1 MDSMSD
7 DDMDEVLAEVGPRL
21 RRIRKE
27 RGATLAGLSEA
38 TGISVSTLSRLES
51 GLRKPSLELL
61 LPIAR
66 AHEVALD
73 ELVGA
78 PAVRDPRVRAE
89 PIKRHGRTYWPLT
102 RQPGGLQ
109 AFKVLV
115 PQEEAEPVEARTH
128 EGYEWLYVMSGRLR
142 MILGDHDIVLNA
154 GRPPSSIRGC
164 RTGSGRRGRGRWS
177 FSVCSGR
184 RGSGCM
190 CGRGRSGRDGRDC
203 SLIGKRPLSM
213 RGTWSDEA
221 VCGGPAC
228 RHGKC
233 TRSVSRAR

>member
-1 MDSMSD
+1 MGMSKGMD
-7 DDMDEVLAEVGPRL
+7 DDARTDEVLAEVGPRL

-66 AHEVALD
+66 AHEVPLD

-78 PAVRDPRVRAE
+78 PPVRDPRVRAQ
-89 PIKRHGRTYWPLT
+89 PIVRGGRTHWPLT

-109 AFKVLV
+109 AYKVLE
-115 PQEEAEPVEARTH
+115 PQRKLEPEPRTH

-142 MILGDHDIVLNA
+142 LVLADHDVVLGPGEA
-154 GRPPSSIRGC
+154 AEFDTRVPHWFGS
-164 RTGSGRRGRGRWS
+164 TGEGPVE
-177 FSVCSGR
+177 FL
-184 RGSGCM
+184 
-190 CGRGRSGRDGRDC
+190 
-203 SLIGKRPLSM
+203 SLF
-213 RGTWSDEA
+213 
-221 VCGGPAC
+221 GPQGE
-228 RHGKC
+228 RMH
-233 TRSVSRAR
+233 VRARPARS